1 MTLADFPVKASAPAG
16 VLLGARVLPARYPT
30 LGPSLATMVL
40 DDTICLRPDA
50 RPLLLPRRPLPFFFA
65 SSGFESLIHIKIVSR
80 QESVLQRKSAID
92 SGVAW
97 IIIVMASY

>member
-1 MTLADFPVKASAPAG
+1 
-16 VLLGARVLPARYPT
+16 
-30 LGPSLATMVL
+30 MVL

-65 SSGFESLIHIKIVSR
+65 SSSLGSGFESLIHIKIVSR